1 MFHISSLT
9 DMPTRPI
16 TASQVLFIKLG
27 GKGEWEKDCI
37 EGPNPCIRLGYRS
50 KQHQECLAGNWEAV
64 REYWR
69 TTGNKMEG
77 KATEATNQVK
87 AFYTADEQTLWITFY
102 QRKLWW
108 CFASQIVEERP
119 DDESRVRRTVGTWSC
134 KDCLGHDLHVD
145 GLSGGL
151 TRVQGFRGTICK
163 VKLATY
169 LLDRLNGIYPAEV
182 REAEKCLHTL
192 EAAIEKLIP
201 RLGWKDFE
209 LLCDLIFTQAGWQ
222 RISSLGKTEKCID
235 MELQSPVTHRRAVVQ
250 VKAEADL
257 KTFLDY
263 QQRLAELDEDAEVYF
278 VVHTPSADLAAYQ
291 PSDAVFLLTA
301 TRLAKLV
308 VSSGL
313 SQWLIQKTS

>member
-1 MFHISSLT
+1 
-9 DMPTRPI
+9 MPAKPI

-50 KQHQECLAGNWEAV
+50 KQHKECLAGNGDAV
-64 REYWR
+64 WQYWH
-69 TTGNKMEG
+69 TTGNKTEG

-108 CFASQIVEERP
+108 CFAGSQVEEWP
-119 DDESRVRRTVGTWSC
+119 DESRIRKTLGPWSC
-134 KDCLGHDLHVD
+134 KDCSGNDLHID
-145 GLSGGL
+145 GLSGAL
-151 TRVQGFRGTICK
+151 TKVRGFRGTICTVGQK
-163 VKLATY
+163 AY
-169 LLDRLNGIYPAEV
+169 LLDRLNGIFPAEV
-182 REAEKCLHTL
+182 LYAQECLAQL
-192 EAAIEKLIP
+192 ETAVGKLIP

-222 RISSLGKTEKCID
+222 RISSLGGAEKTID
-235 MELQSPVTHRRAVVQ
+235 MELLSPVTGKRAVVQ
-250 VKAEADL
+250 VKSEADL

-263 QQRLAELDEDAEVYF
+263 KQRFEALNDDAEAYF
-278 VVHTPSADLAAYQ
+278 VVHSTKPDLAAHQ
-291 PSDAVFLLTA
+291 ADDSVFLLTA
-301 TRLAKLV
+301 DRLAKLV
-308 VSSGL
+308 ISSGL